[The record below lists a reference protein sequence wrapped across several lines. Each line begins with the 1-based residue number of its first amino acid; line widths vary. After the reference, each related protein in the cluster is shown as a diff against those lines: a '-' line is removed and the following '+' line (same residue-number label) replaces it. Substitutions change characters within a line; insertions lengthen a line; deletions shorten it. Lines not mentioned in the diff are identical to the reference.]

1 MGPAGTFP
9 AIQASTVCKHC
20 PGFHIDFTSDCIGL
34 HPGDEETKA
43 MLEEE
48 CERFDPTRYWTN
60 HPHLLPVVAAA
71 SAAKA
76 EAASSS
82 STKPFYNPYKGL
94 TCARQLEESVPDF
107 LQRLPPL
114 TSPVSKDCPWIFIAN
129 PHASSRPTDKD
140 QGAFS
145 QAAEKMLQEFTQQK
159 RDIEKSMAGKAQSS
173 ITRKLT
179 PLRKALE
186 EKLLAKAKENNF
198 TTGKWMLFPSPEDV
212 NSRWAIVAE
221 ATVNREL
228 GIAAKVA
235 PDNGEGD
242 RTPRL
247 ICVYTK
253 DFSDIEDVKRVLGR
267 LVELGLVKKK
277 DDRGIYYK
285 ADALTE
291 MGINSGNEFGLK
303 PTLYS
308 SKDLLGGG
316 KK

>member
-1 MGPAGTFP
+1 MTATDSEYEEYGT
-9 AIQASTVCKHC
+9 S
-20 PGFHIDFTSDCIGL
+20 GYLSSDSSFY
-34 HPGDEETKA
+34 GDDETKA
-43 MLEEE
+43 KLEEE
-48 CERFDPTRYWTN
+48 CAKFDPTQYWAN
-60 HPHLLPVVAAA
+60 HPYLLPVVAAA
-71 SAAKA
+71 SRAKA
-76 EAASSS
+76 EAASTSS
-82 STKPFYNPYKGL
+82 SKPLYNPYKGL
-94 TCARQLEESVPDF
+94 VNARQLEESVLDF

-114 TSPVSKDCPWIFIAN
+114 TTPVSKDCPWIFIAN

-140 QGAFS
+140 QGAYRL
-145 QAAEKMLQEFTQQK
+145 AAEEMLEEFTQK
-159 RDIEKSMAGKAQSS
+159 KEDIEKSMAGKAQSS

-186 EKLLAKAKENNF
+186 EKLLAKAKEKSF

-212 NSRWAIVAE
+212 NSRWAVIAE

-267 LVELGLVKKK
+267 LVELGLVKKEE
-277 DDRGIYYK
+277 RGIYYK

-291 MGINSGNEFGLK
+291 MGINSGNEYGLK